1 MPMRIFFI
9 LLIMCS
15 FAFCMQGNDKIITKK
30 SEVIEAIVLEVN
42 VDNLKYR
49 LTGSDTG
56 PIYTILKK
64 DVDSVIYG
72 NGLFEVFDSLEKVDV
87 SLEKKMKNLNEGMQR
102 IIPMDLEF
110 HFDTQNLK
118 PFEKSGGGWYYEGQ
132 KVNYYSMGKAISYV
146 DPFLGKKIQFNN
158 NLMYTGIGFIVG
170 GGILM
175 TSGLVP
181 MIVADETDVAA
192 VFLAVG
198 SVFAVDIG
206 LPMCIVGAVRRK
218 KAVKSY
224 NNWVYGITENRIVS
238 PELKLVCNQ
247 NGVGIALT
255 F

>member
-1 MPMRIFFI
+1 MRIFFI

-64 DVDSVIYG
+64 DVASVIYG
-72 NGLFEVFDSLEKVDV
+72 NGQVEVFDSIEKDDV
-87 SLEKKMKNLNEGMQR
+87 SLAKNMKNLNEGMQR

-170 GGILM
+170 
-175 TSGLVP
+175 
-181 MIVADETDVAA
+181 
-192 VFLAVG
+192 
-198 SVFAVDIG
+198 
-206 LPMCIVGAVRRK
+206 AVRRK